1 MSRILLTGA
10 GGFVGQRIKALL
22 PVLEAPSLRNTVQ
35 EDICRIIDQIEP
47 DVVIHTAAISDIGAC
62 ERDPEASWHANV
74 QIPVFLA
81 KAAPTAKLLMF
92 STDQVYSGAPDD
104 GPYAE
109 ENVRPANT
117 YARHKLEMER
127 RVLDI
132 SPSAVMLRAT
142 WMYDMP
148 VFGAKNRGNFLM
160 NVLRAAASGEEMHFS
175 SKQYRGVTYAR
186 EVALRVA
193 ESLGLPGGV
202 YNFGSENEMS
212 MYDTARFLINELK
225 LNVSLQDA
233 ESRHNL
239 WMDCAKLRSHGV
251 DFMPTRE
258 ALQACV
264 RDYSL

>member
-10 GGFVGQRIKALL
+10 GGFVGQRIKALM
-22 PVLEAPSLRNTVQ
+22 PVLEAPSLRSAAQ
-35 EDICRIIDQIEP
+35 EDICRIIDRFEP

-81 KAAPTAKLLMF
+81 KAAPSSRLIMF
-92 STDQVYSGAPDD
+92 STDQVYSGVLDD

-109 ENVRPANT
+109 QNVRPANT
-117 YARHKLEMER
+117 YAQHKLEMES

-148 VFGAKNRGNFLM
+148 VYGAKNRGNFLM
-160 NVLRAAASGEEMHFS
+160 NVLRAAASGDELHFS

-193 ESLGLPGGV
+193 ESLELPGGV

-225 LNVSLQDA
+225 LDVTLQDA

-239 WMDCAKLRSHGV
+239 WMDCAKLKKHGV
-251 DFMPTRE
+251 AFMPSRE
-258 ALQACV
+258 ALQACI
-264 RDYSL
+264 RDYAL